1 MQWKHMLLPG
11 GLLDIRGMLDW
22 GVFKGIP
29 LAKLIYY
36 HSVKTMGYYLTIQNL
51 VNIELSNIE
60 LSKLAMV

>member
-1 MQWKHMLLPG
+1 MLLPG

-51 VNIELSNIE
+51 VNIEFC
-60 LSKLAMV
+60 SK